1 MSTQSGITTSQELLD
16 VFKSLESQPLI
27 IKISSDSTQ
36 LIPDSN
42 FTSTASQDL
51 PATFQSIND
60 YISNEYPQPSYII
73 IPDGG
78 SNEECIFISF
88 IPDIA
93 PIKQKML
100 YASTKNTLLTSL
112 GSYKFPKN
120 KLFAWTDLDEL
131 TFDNYEKSIQDSTK
145 SGPLS
150 QDERLLNQ
158 LNTMQ
163 SLSIAGSQTSLDS
176 HGFKKE
182 LPSMHHNNDILGD
195 VDPELTKE
203 LEGLVSLGDSL
214 KLIIFNIKNEVV
226 TLTSSQTGVVLD
238 SLISKLGDRGVAN
251 PQFAVYNYAN
261 QKFAFIY
268 SCPSGSPVR
277 ERMVYAAS
285 KVNLT
290 SRINNILKKDN
301 LSINKNIEIG
311 DLDELELSELEIESE
326 VATPSSVSSATSATK
341 QGLKFN
347 KPKGP
352 RRR

>member
-42 FTSTASQDL
+42 FTSTTSQDL

-60 YISNEYPQPSYII
+60 YISSEYPQPSYII

-163 SLSIAGSQTSLDS
+163 SLSIAGSQTSYLS
-176 HGFKKE
+176 VPKFFLNGRYVV
-182 LPSMHHNNDILGD
+182 LLLYLGD

-203 LEGLVSLGDSL
+203 LEGLVSSGDSL

-238 SLISKLGDRGVAN
+238 SLIT
-251 PQFAVYNYAN
+251 
-261 QKFAFIY
+261 
-268 SCPSGSPVR
+268 SGSPVR

-290 SRINNILKKDN
+290 SRIDNILKKDN